1 MAFMQQISGIS
12 MTYTLTAAGARF
24 PVAQG
29 AMAEPAQGGRYCFPV
44 RSLREHTLLG
54 FQRRGMRRWS
64 HRTAGGQGRPVR
76 SHGERTLRGFKGRR
90 VRWRASRCVPCGNT
104 PYTGSSGAGCDGGA
118 AQAAGAAFR
127 CVPCG
132 NTPYAGS
139 GSAGGWRS
147 RPGGRC
153 CFPVR
158 SLREHTLRGF
168 QQRGVGW
175 QAARCVR
182 RANAPYAGSG
192 GAGAMVKPPRR
203 GVTTAGN

>member
-1 MAFMQQISGIS
+1 MLLTRHARAGRSGSGLSHSGHASRWKQSPLPQSIAS
-12 MTYTLTAAGARF
+12 GGGEALGPCCNGFSVKNRRDFNRLYIDRGWAAGREM
-24 PVAQG
+24 VSSG
-29 AMAEPAQGGRYCFPV
+29 AGCDGGA
-44 RSLREHTLLG
+44 T
-54 FQRRGMRRWS
+54 Q
-64 HRTAGGQGRPVR
+64 TAGA
-76 SHGERTLRGFKGRR
+76 
-90 VRWRASRCVPCGNT
+90 ASRCVPCGNT

-118 AQAAGAAFR
+118 AQTAGAAFR

-132 NTPYAGS
+132 NTPYTGS
-139 GSAGGWRS
+139 GGAGGWRS

-203 GVTTAGN
+203 GVPTAGN